1 MTTSIARRRGR
12 SRSEPSG
19 GDGRRFAEAHEGD
32 AQARASH
39 LRHAARSA
47 GEAFAWSGDEAPA
60 RRSVRAR
67 GLGSPTIWLAAGA
80 VAAVG
85 LYVAF

>member
-1 MTTSIARRRGR
+1 MTTSTASRRGR
-12 SRSEPSG
+12 SRSSPFGSPASRRGEPHAG
-19 GDGRRFAEAHEGD
+19 AAAAH
-32 AQARASH
+32 ASH

-47 GEAFAWSGDEAPA
+47 GEAFAWSADEPPAP
-60 RRSVRAR
+60 SRAR
-67 GLGSPTIWLAAGA
+67 GLGSTAIWLAAGA